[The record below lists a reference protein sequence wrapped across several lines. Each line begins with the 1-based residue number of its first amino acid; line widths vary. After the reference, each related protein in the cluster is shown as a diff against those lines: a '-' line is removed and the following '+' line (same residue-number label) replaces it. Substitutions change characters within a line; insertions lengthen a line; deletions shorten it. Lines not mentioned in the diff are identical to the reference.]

1 MPPLSRWYIKLAL
14 VYFVA
19 ALAVG
24 ALQVLQAPL
33 RLPAVL
39 AVTGPTYVHMLVV
52 GWITQ
57 MIFGVAYWMFPK
69 YAPPPPAPA
78 APRGNNALA
87 VATLILLNLG
97 LLVRVVVEPV
107 RAWRPEA
114 LPGWPLIVAA
124 LAQWLAA
131 VGFAINTWPRVKEK

>member
-39 AVTGPTYVHMLVV
+39 AVTGPAYVHMLVV

-78 APRGNNALA
+78 APRGSNALA

>member
-14 VYFVA
+14 AYFVA

-39 AVTGPTYVHMLVV
+39 AVTGPAYVHMLVV

-57 MIFGVAYWMFPK
+57 MIFGVAYWMFPR
-69 YAPPPPAPA
+69 YAPPPA

-87 VATLILLNLG
+87 VATLVLLNVG

-114 LPGWPLIVAA
+114 LPGWPLVVAA

>member
-39 AVTGPTYVHMLVV
+39 AVTGPAYVHMLVV

-69 YAPPPPAPA
+69 YAPPPA
-78 APRGNNALA
+78 APRGNNAVA
-87 VATLILLNLG
+87 IATLILLNLG

>member
-1 MPPLSRWYIKLAL
+1 MPPLSRWYIKRAL
-14 VYFVA
+14 VYVVA

-39 AVTGPTYVHMLVV
+39 AVTGPAHVHMLVV

-69 YAPPPPAPA
+69 SAPPPA
-78 APRGNNALA
+78 APRGNNAVA
-87 VATLILLNLG
+87 IATLILLNLG

-114 LPGWPLIVAA
+114 LPGWPLVVAA
-124 LAQWLAA
+124 LAQWLAG
-131 VGFAINTWPRVKEK
+131 VGFALNTWPRVKEK